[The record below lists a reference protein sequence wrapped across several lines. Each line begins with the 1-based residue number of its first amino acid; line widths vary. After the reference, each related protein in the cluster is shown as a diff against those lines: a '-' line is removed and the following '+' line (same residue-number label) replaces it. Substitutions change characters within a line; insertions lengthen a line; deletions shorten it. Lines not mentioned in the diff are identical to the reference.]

1 MTGKRRKTVESP
13 GCEKCGSTKVKRVKV
28 TVGYVL
34 IVFGAL
40 ILLYLFQSNLPAS
53 SSRGLGNI
61 AVGIAAIA
69 YGGLILWRRKYKCL
83 ECGHAFRLR

>member
-1 MTGKRRKTVESP
+1 MESP
-13 GCEKCGSTKVKRVKV
+13 ECEKCGSSKVKRVKV

-34 IVFGAL
+34 IVFGVL
-40 ILLYLFQSNLPAS
+40 ILLYLFKSDLPVS

-61 AVGIAAIA
+61 VVGLASIA

-83 ECGHAFRLR
+83 ECGHVFRLR